1 MSFNALLLAAG
12 FGTRLRPI
20 TNNTPKCLVKI
31 GGKPILEIWL
41 DNLHKAGCKSVLVNT
56 HYLANQVEDF
66 LMNISFKD
74 MSIVTS
80 YESEILGTAGTLI
93 KNREFFD
100 QKYGLMIHADN
111 FTNTNIKEFVNFHSL
126 NSNKKNKLLTMMTFR
141 TDNPESCGIV
151 ETNKEGFIKNFYE
164 KESNFHGFIANAA
177 VYCFDKKLL
186 NYLTKNN
193 ETYNDFSNEVIPK
206 ILNKIQTYHTNSIFI
221 DIGTIDNLKRANKL
235 IDLI

>member
-1 MSFNALLLAAG
+1 
-12 FGTRLRPI
+12 
-20 TNNTPKCLVKI
+20 
-31 GGKPILEIWL
+31 
-41 DNLHKAGCKSVLVNT
+41 
-56 HYLANQVEDF
+56 
-66 LMNISFKD
+66 MNISFKD

-151 ETNKEGFIKNFYE
+151 ETNKRGLLKTSTKKNQIFMIYS
-164 KESNFHGFIANAA
+164 KCC
-177 VYCFDKKLL
+177 VYCFDKKLQL
-186 NYLTKNN
+186 SYK
-193 ETYNDFSNEVIPK
+193 K
-206 ILNKIQTYHTNSIFI
+206 
-221 DIGTIDNLKRANKL
+221 
-235 IDLI
+235 